1 MDAVFDSLIAVLSF
15 RVLLLIL
22 LGTLLGVVVGALPGI
37 NAPTGIALAIP
48 ITFTFTPAEGLIL
61 LGTIYTASI
70 YGGSI
75 SAILMNVPGEPADVV
90 TCFDGYPMA
99 KAGEPQRALELATI
113 ACAFGSLAGFLALL
127 FLSPPLSLIALLF
140 GPAEIFWVAIFGMTV
155 IGAISRG
162 SIFNGLLGGAFG
174 MLLATVGLNPVT
186 GVSRFTFGI
195 PYLVSGIDIVSALIG
210 LFALSEML
218 NSFQEALKPPTE
230 AIRMKT
236 RRGAFWSHLKEYFRY
251 PFAITVS
258 SIIGIII
265 GIIPAAGPSIGALI
279 SYGEVKRHSKNRAQF
294 GKGSPEGLIAA
305 DTGKNAVVGGS
316 IIPLLTLGVPGSPAA
331 AILLGGLIIHGLFP
345 GQELFTTH
353 ARVTYTFMIAMI
365 GASFAVLV
373 IGVAGSRLW
382 GKLTKV
388 PIQYLTPVVIAL
400 CVIGSYATRNNPADV
415 IAMAGVGLAMF
426 AASKVGFEPAP
437 VVIGLVLGD
446 LAENGFLLGRMLGEA
461 SGSVWTYFFLRP
473 IPLIMISLTIAS
485 LVFTAVSQARDKVKP
500 GKEKDAE
507 PGTPSTGKTGPSIRK
522 YHVNMAVGI
531 LAVLFAFWADRQL
544 AGLEPESIV
553 FPVVVLWIVKLV
565 GVAIVTQEILWGRK
579 INRGQ
584 ALARFPLTLGPL
596 VAATIGYI
604 LAAIFLD
611 YYLCTFVYL
620 LLVALILEK
629 RRARRFLTRILPLA
643 AGMTALLYGVFYWLL
658 DVRIRNLIF

>member
-1 MDAVFDSLIAVLSF
+1 MDAVLDSLIAVLSL
-15 RVLLLIL
+15 RVILLIL
-22 LGTLLGVVVGALPGI
+22 LGTLIGVVVGALPGI

-48 ITFTFTPAEGLIL
+48 VTFTFTPAEGLIL

-210 LFALSEML
+210 LFAFSEML
-218 NSFQEALKPPTE
+218 NSFQDALKPRIE
-230 AIRMKT
+230 AIRMT
-236 RRGAFWSHLKEYFRY
+236 ARRGAFLSHLKEYFRY
-251 PFAITVS
+251 PFAIAVS
-258 SIIGIII
+258 SVIGVMI

-279 SYGEVKRHSKNRAQF
+279 SYGEVKRHSKNRARF
-294 GKGSPEGLIAA
+294 GKGAPEGLISA

-365 GASFAVLV
+365 GASFSVLV

-382 GKLTKV
+382 GKLTRV

-400 CVIGSYATRNNPADV
+400 CVIGSFATRNNPADV
-415 IAMAGVGLAMF
+415 IVMAGVGVAMF

-473 IPLIMISLTIAS
+473 IPLIMVGLTLVS
-485 LVFTAVSQARDKVKP
+485 LVFTALSQARHRGGSEAEEV
-500 GKEKDAE
+500 AE
-507 PGTPSTGKTGPSIRK
+507 PSTSSAGKAGFIVRK
-522 YHVNMAVGI
+522 YHMNMAVGI
-531 LAVLFAFWADRQL
+531 LAVLLAFWLERQL
-544 AGLEPESIV
+544 AGLEPETVV
-553 FPVVVLWIVKLV
+553 FPIVVLWIVKLV
-565 GVAIVTQEILWGRK
+565 GAVMVVQEILWGRK
-579 INRGQ
+579 VNRGQ

-596 VAATIGYI
+596 VATTIGYI
-604 LAAIFLD
+604 AAAILLN
-611 YYLCTFVYL
+611 YYVSTFVYL

-629 RRARRFLTRILPLA
+629 NRARRFLTRILPLA
-643 AGMTALLYGVFYWLL
+643 AVLTVVLYSVFYWLL
-658 DVRIRNLIF
+658 DVRIRNLLL